1 MIEKFMQWFKKNLD
15 LIIEV
20 IFLSL
25 VILAP
30 LFFDRRLGIV
40 FSLSKATIIRILT
53 LIISGLFIT
62 KLLLN
67 KNSFYVRTSVDLPI
81 ITYLLCTLAAV
92 INSINIYVS
101 FVGSYGRYEGF
112 ITILNYAL
120 LFFLAVQ
127 IITTY
132 ESRRR
137 VMMAS
142 VISALAMAIYGII
155 QRLNLDPYEWG
166 GVITNERIIATIG
179 QPNFL
184 AAYIAMAILF
194 GFGLILSMDGNKA
207 QFIIKNEPRNKKLKP
222 STSINLK
229 EIYFQ
234 LKMGVYFL
242 LVPAVFIYSLYFF
255 KSSDNFSGW
264 ILSFLII
271 VSITIYFSFNI
282 EKVDSRIL
290 KSLIIIS
297 LIFHIIGLFSTQSR
311 GGILGFLCGFIIFI
325 ILSGRKCIFE
335 NKKLW
340 IAAGVAGFILL
351 SAFSIN
357 LAKRFSL
364 EVKIK
369 QDAGIIRVEE
379 KKIEDPSKP
388 IKKKPRLELEGAAG
402 SRIETWTSAAKLIS
416 DRPIFGVGP
425 EVIKMIFPQYE
436 TPYFRFKEGFHVKQ
450 DRCHNE
456 TLDIALT
463 KGTVTLFVYII
474 LIYLIFKSGIAQIKK
489 NPKDSPL
496 VGCYLG
502 AISSY
507 IVQNQFS
514 FGVVAITSLFWII
527 IGMVIGL
534 NSSDASYIKIYEKE
548 GKKQANVFLLVMWAV
563 IAILMVISV
572 FPYLSDRYFKS
583 AKTYSDSNMLKEA
596 EKDFKIAI
604 KITPYEPSTYTH
616 YGMAK
621 INLGQND
628 VNEIN
633 DSIAIF
639 KKGQGIDPYNADN
652 FYMAGRAYLFLYEKG
667 DNSALAIAKGLSERA
682 LKIDPYYAEAYQNLG
697 IIHERMGN
705 TSEAV
710 KLYEKAF
717 LANPTLSFISSTLYS
732 YYSSIGE
739 PLHVMDV
746 FEKSLSEN
754 PNNAELLIM
763 MGDIFNDLNLFE
775 KAKEKYFDA
784 LSINDKRVNVNL
796 NAKAK
801 ALAGLGIAHLKSG
814 DSDSAFSKLQEA
826 IIIDPSEAL
835 VHNGL
840 GLYYLKKGDKMR
852 AREEFMQAQTL
863 GSQNSFIKKMLSK
876 IK

>member
-1 MIEKFMQWFKKNLD
+1 MLEKFMRLFRKNLD
-15 LIIEV
+15 LIIE
-20 IFLSL
+20 ILFLSL
-25 VILAP
+25 IILAP

-67 KNSFYVRTSVDLPI
+67 KNSFNIRTSVDLPV
-81 ITYLLCTLAAV
+81 ITYLLCAFAAV

-101 FVGSYGRYEGF
+101 FAGSYGRYEGF
-112 ITILNYAL
+112 ITILNYAV

-127 IITTY
+127 IITTH

-137 VMMAS
+137 VMISAVM
-142 VISALAMAIYGII
+142 SALAMAIYGII

-194 GFGLILSMDGNKA
+194 GFGLLLSMDRYEA
-207 QFIIKNEPRNKKLKP
+207 QFVSKGEPKNKKLKP
-222 STSINLK
+222 SASMNWK
-229 EIYFQ
+229 EILFQ
-234 LKMGVYFL
+234 LQMGICFL
-242 LVPAVFIYSLYFF
+242 LMPAVFIYSLYFF
-255 KSSDNFSGW
+255 KSSDNFLGW

-271 VSITIYFSFNI
+271 VVLTIYFSFNL
-282 EKVDSRIL
+282 EKIDSRIL

-335 NKKLW
+335 NRKLW
-340 IAAGVAGFILL
+340 IAAGLAGFILL
-351 SAFSIN
+351 CVFSIN

-369 QDAGIIRVEE
+369 QDSEVVNIEG
-379 KKIEDPSKP
+379 KKAEAESKTG
-388 IKKKPRLELEGAAG
+388 KKKAALELEGAAG
-402 SRIETWTSAAKLIS
+402 SRIETWTSAVKLIS
-416 DRPIFGVGP
+416 DRPIFGIGP

-463 KGTVTLFVYII
+463 KGAAALFVYIF
-474 LIYLIFKSGIAQIKK
+474 LMFLIFKSGITHIKK
-489 NPKDSPL
+489 NEKDSPL

-502 AISSY
+502 AMTSY

-514 FGVVAITSLFWII
+514 FGVVAITSLFWVIM
-527 IGMVIGL
+527 GMVLGL
-534 NSSDASYIKIYEKE
+534 NSSNLTSVNLNEN
-548 GKKQANVFLLVMWAV
+548 KKSTNLFLSALWAA
-563 IAILMVISV
+563 IAILSIISV

-583 AKTYSDSNMLKEA
+583 AKTYADSNMLKEA
-596 EKDFKIAI
+596 EKDFKLAV

-628 VNEIN
+628 INEIK
-633 DSIAIF
+633 DSIEIF
-639 KKGQGIDPYNADN
+639 KKGQQIDPYNADN

-667 DNSALAIAKGLSERA
+667 DISALQTAKNLSERA

-697 IIHERMGN
+697 IIYERMGN
-705 TSEAV
+705 MKEAV
-710 KLYEKAF
+710 NLYEKAF
-717 LANPTLSFISSTLYS
+717 LANPTLSYIASTLYS
-732 YYSSIGE
+732 YYGSIGK
-739 PLHVMDV
+739 PLQVMHV
-746 FEKSLSEN
+746 FERSLSEN

-763 MGDIFNDLNLFE
+763 MGDIFNDLNLF
-775 KAKEKYFDA
+775 KNAKEKYSEA
-784 LSINDKRVNVNL
+784 LSINEKRVNINL

-801 ALAGLGIAHLKSG
+801 ALAGLGIAHLKGG
-814 DSDSAFSKLQEA
+814 DSEAAFSKLQEA
-826 IIIDPSEAL
+826 MIIDPSEPL
-835 VHNGL
+835 IHNGL
-840 GLYYLKKGDKMR
+840 GLYYLKKGENAR
-852 AREEFMQAQTL
+852 AKEEFIEAQSL
-863 GSQNSFIKKMLSK
+863 GSQNAFIKKMLSK
-876 IK
+876 MK